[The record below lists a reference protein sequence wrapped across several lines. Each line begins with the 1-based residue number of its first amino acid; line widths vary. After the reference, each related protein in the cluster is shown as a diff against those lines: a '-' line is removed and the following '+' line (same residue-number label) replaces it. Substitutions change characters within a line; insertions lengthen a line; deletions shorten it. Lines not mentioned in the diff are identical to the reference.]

1 MDIQICEDRHI
12 STHLQRFGATTDEIP
27 LRSWRCL
34 RYLDALPGGSLQ
46 GIYSDAAQ
54 HGRTERTEICAV
66 ASLLCTS
73 RFVREQHRQTDGHP
87 VLLLL

>member
-54 HGRTERTEICAV
+54 HGRSGEDRD
-66 ASLLCTS
+66 LRS
-73 RFVREQHRQTDGHP
+73 RFAPLHISVCP
-87 VLLLL
+87 